1 MPVGYKN
8 SVVDRMRME
17 PGEALKEKKGS
28 GRPGKI
34 HSEVLKSLEI
44 LDDYQKQRED
54 WAQKFYEDQQFRT
67 GVQWTKEQEELLKS
81 RGQSPIVVNRIHPI
95 VETAKSL
102 LTFNKPQ
109 FRSTGRDDSD
119 KKTGK
124 IWSDLA
130 QWVWDKSNGNEEL
143 KQVIDDYYVG
153 GLGYTMIYQDAH
165 ADMGKGEVMMRN
177 VYPLDVYVDPNA
189 RDVYFNDA
197 AHILIARLMTDEQA
211 KKEFPDYMDI
221 IKAAEESDKDRYPAT
236 DLKATESQTFL
247 PDMTTASD
255 NIHTHREY
263 IERYTRIKVS
273 RHRVFDQTTGY
284 DTTYE
289 DEEYQAYRKEPAV
302 VIRTQQGENVVTHE
316 EGVQELL
323 QIVETVGPVF
333 HMAMPQ
339 EQMMGGMEGAPMQ
352 QQGQQ
357 QPQPQ
362 MTPGH
367 EQENPRAI
375 PGSTTE
381 LEVIDK
387 GILIDKEVILYNEI
401 RENRIKLIVS
411 VGNKLMYT
419 RIMPCEV
426 YPIVP
431 LVNIHLRN
439 PYPLSDVRIYKPL
452 QKYINKIRSLII
464 AHAATSTNVKL
475 LVPRGSVN
483 KKEIE
488 EDWGRAGTAVVEY
501 DAELGA
507 PVVAGPIPLPNELYK
522 NEADAKYDLEYGF
535 GVHDIMMGSGKSA
548 PSTFRGTVA
557 IDEYGQRRSRSRQAD
572 VEAHLRQCFKVA
584 IPLMQQM
591 YTEEKV
597 IRIVQPD
604 GVERESTINQSVVDQ
619 YSGQEIGKVHDVTSG
634 KYDII
639 VVGGSTMPSNRWAQL
654 ETYMQMYQAGIIDQ
668 FEVLKKTE
676 VVDTEGVMQ
685 RTSMIQQLQQ
695 QNQQLSE
702 ELKKVKGDLQTSE
715 REGVHAK
722 KRLEVEKFKSE
733 LEKPKE
739 KIKSASALYDARLQD
754 ELQKTRDT
762 VMNLEKVKSSP
773 QVGKS

>member
-1 MPVGYKN
+1 MPMGYNK
-8 SVVDRMRME
+8 SVADRMRME
-17 PGEALKEKKGS
+17 PGENLKEKRGGS
-28 GRPGKI
+28 SQRKI
-34 HSEVLKSLEI
+34 HSEVKESMEI
-44 LDDYQKQRED
+44 LDDYQKQREE
-54 WAQKFYEDQQFRT
+54 WAQHFYEDQQFRT
-67 GVQWTKEQEELLKS
+67 GVQWTAEQTELLKK

-109 FRSTGRDDSD
+109 FRSTGRDDAD
-119 KKTGK
+119 KKTAK

-130 QWVWDKSNGNEEL
+130 QWVWDVSNGNEEL

-153 GLGYTMIYQDAH
+153 GMGYTMIYQDAH
-165 ADMGKGEVMMRN
+165 ADMGKGEVLMRN
-177 VYPLDVYVDPNA
+177 IYPLDVYVDPNA

-211 KKEFPDYMDI
+211 KKEFPDYWSI
-221 IKAAEESDKDRYPAT
+221 IKSAEESDKDRYPGS
-236 DLKATESQTFL
+236 DLKATEGQTFL
-247 PDMTTASD
+247 PDMTTSSD

-273 RHRVFDQTTGY
+273 RHRVFDQTSGY
-284 DTTYE
+284 DTTY
-289 DEEYQAYRKEPAV
+289 DDVEYEAYRAEKAV
-302 VIRTQQGENVVTHE
+302 VIKNEQGENIVTKE

-323 QIVETVGPVF
+323 QIAEEVGPVF
-333 HMAMPQ
+333 HMTMP
-339 EQMMGGMEGAPMQ
+339 
-352 QQGQQ
+352 QGQQ
-357 QPQPQ
+357 QVQGQ
-362 MTPGH
+362 GPGPGQGQGQQRPEMAPGP
-367 EQENPRAI
+367 EQDDPNAI
-375 PGSTTE
+375 PGTTTQIE
-381 LEVIDK
+381 IITK
-387 GILIDKEVILYNEI
+387 GDLIDNEVILYNEI
-401 RENRIKLIVS
+401 RENRIKLVVS
-411 VGNKLMYT
+411 VGQKLMYT
-419 RIMPCEV
+419 RILPCEV

-431 LVNIHLRN
+431 LINVHLRN

-488 EDWGRAGTAVVEY
+488 EDWGRAGTAVVEF

-535 GVHDIMMGSGKSA
+535 GVHDLMMGSSKNA

-572 VEAHLRQCFKVA
+572 MESHLRQCFKVA
-584 IPLMQQM
+584 VPLMQQM

-604 GVERESTINQSVVDQ
+604 GIQRESTVNQPIIDQ
-619 YSGQEIGKVHDVTSG
+619 YTGQEIGKVHDITSG
-634 KYDII
+634 RYDII

-685 RTSMIQQLQQ
+685 RMSMIQQLQQ
-695 QNQQLSE
+695 QNEQLQG

-754 ELQKTRDT
+754 ELQKARDG

-773 QVGKS
+773 QAGKS

>member
-1 MPVGYKN
+1 M
-8 SVVDRMRME
+8 
-17 PGEALKEKKGS
+17 
-28 GRPGKI
+28 
-34 HSEVLKSLEI
+34 
-44 LDDYQKQRED
+44 
-54 WAQKFYEDQQFRT
+54 
-67 GVQWTKEQEELLKS
+67 
-81 RGQSPIVVNRIHPI
+81 
-95 VETAKSL
+95 
-102 LTFNKPQ
+102 
-109 FRSTGRDDSD
+109 
-119 KKTGK
+119 
-124 IWSDLA
+124 
-130 QWVWDKSNGNEEL
+130 
-143 KQVIDDYYVG
+143 
-153 GLGYTMIYQDAH
+153 
-165 ADMGKGEVMMRN
+165 
-177 VYPLDVYVDPNA
+177 
-189 RDVYFNDA
+189 
-197 AHILIARLMTDEQA
+197 
-211 KKEFPDYMDI
+211 
-221 IKAAEESDKDRYPAT
+221 
-236 DLKATESQTFL
+236 
-247 PDMTTASD
+247 
-255 NIHTHREY
+255 
-263 IERYTRIKVS
+263 
-273 RHRVFDQTTGY
+273 
-284 DTTYE
+284 
-289 DEEYQAYRKEPAV
+289 
-302 VIRTQQGENVVTHE
+302 
-316 EGVQELL
+316 

-362 MTPGH
+362 MPPGH
-367 EQENPRAI
+367 EQETPRAI